1 MGLDPVLTARTR
13 QRYDRVAPV
22 YDASEAIMER
32 FLYARWRRRL
42 WAGVRGP
49 EILEVGVG
57 TGKNMRYY
65 PTGAHVTGIDIS
77 EGMLSRARKR
87 ANLLRLEVDLHQM
100 DAQTLA
106 FPSHSFD
113 TVVATFVFCSVPDPV
128 AGLLKLARVCRPE
141 GEIRLLEHMRARNE
155 LVGRLM
161 DLVNPIA
168 VRIQGANINRQTV
181 DNIRNA
187 GLNIERLEDLSVQ
200 GVFRLIIAKPSVRQG
215 ADSPHTG

>member
-1 MGLDPVLTARTR
+1 
-13 QRYDRVAPV
+13 
-22 YDASEAIMER
+22 
-32 FLYARWRRRL
+32 
-42 WAGVRGP
+42 
-49 EILEVGVG
+49 
-57 TGKNMRYY
+57 
-65 PTGAHVTGIDIS
+65 
-77 EGMLSRARKR
+77 
-87 ANLLRLEVDLHQM
+87 
-100 DAQTLA
+100 
-106 FPSHSFD
+106 
-113 TVVATFVFCSVPDPV
+113 
-128 AGLLKLARVCRPE
+128 
-141 GEIRLLEHMRARNE
+141 HMRARNE